1 MNGNVIAIVNEK
13 GGVGKTNTSLAAAY
27 ALARAGKDFFILEI
41 DSSND
46 SGSELHKSEVLK
58 DRVQSVN
65 LDKANDALSSAIF
78 KVLTSDTTVIIDA
91 GASGDT
97 RDVIKKIRDLELE
110 NVSWCIPIQNSLK
123 QMQNL
128 RSTYK
133 LIDDS
138 ENTYVVKNQV
148 NTDEDYL
155 QTNDDYIF
163 FEGSKRYGR
172 KSVRKELELESLNVI
187 EIPRSEM
194 FELAESSNETLY
206 DIAQLAVEYSP
217 KEAREIFAELGE
229 AEFIENM
236 ARFSVAQQSFKL
248 LSRLEKEFGI
258 LIHESEA
265 WKICGWKRASS

>member
-265 WKICGWKRASS
+265 